1 MAPLLGLYISIPSIL
16 THLPD
21 KDGSPNHR
29 AITLNDIRLARVQ
42 QTATTTSN
50 SSNPNGGGAPQPQQ
64 QQPGQPPQQQQQQMT
79 QQQQN
84 PNQQTAITTLQSQTS
99 GTANNNNNNNS
110 TNSTIITIK
119 QEQLTSVDSLVGS
132 FVDSTTFL
140 PSPTSQQQQMVN
152 PNMLPTA
159 ATTGPT
165 GMSQTV
171 VSGSGEVSPN
181 RTLLLRHILR
191 SNTNPPFSNPCQ
203 RFPN

>member
-1 MAPLLGLYISIPSIL
+1 MSNAIVTRRYSGCTYQYSPSIL
-16 THLPD
+16 THLAD

-42 QTATTTSN
+42 QTATTTS
-50 SSNPNGGGAPQPQQ
+50 SSGNPTGGGVQQPQPQQ
-64 QQPGQPPQQQQQQMT
+64 PGQQQQQLG

-99 GTANNNNNNNS
+99 GTANNNNNNS

-140 PSPTSQQQQMVN
+140 PSPTSQQQQQMVN

-159 ATTGPT
+159 AGTTGPT

-171 VSGSGEVSPN
+171 VSGSGEV
-181 RTLLLRHILR
+181 
-191 SNTNPPFSNPCQ
+191 PPRLTTHHPSF
-203 RFPN
+203 